1 MRNNRVYGENE
12 AYEFA
17 AKWLPWIA
25 AKTGLKYDW
34 SMRVPEIEQMS
45 KKELDDRYNNGLPSG
60 DAAYLPMATKLVYC
74 GDYSNASRDY
84 IEGGLI
90 HELVHFLQDKNG
102 MLFKG
107 SGYGVNE
114 IERQAYA
121 TMRDWWIETGTRNAY
136 GLTNPA
142 LFAKAVGM
150 SVNGAR

>member
-1 MRNNRVYGENE
+1 MNRVIMSENE

-17 AKWLPWIA
+17 AKWLPWISK
-25 AKTGLKYDW
+25 KTGLKYDW
-34 SMRVPEIEQMS
+34 NMKVPEIEQAS
-45 KKELDDRYNNGLPSG
+45 QKEIDYRYNKGLPSG
-60 DAAYLPMATKLVYC
+60 DAAYIPPETKLVYC
-74 GDYSNASRDY
+74 GSKGDRNW
-84 IEGGLI
+84 IEGALI

-121 TMRDWWIETGTRNAY
+121 TKRDWWIETGTRNAY